1 MRSLSMQRLL
11 AALADNVGARFQ
23 SGGKP
28 VSSLL
33 VFNPDAFLP
42 IVALRAESAA
52 QDLMGWTLGAK
63 FAPSDGGVFGVSVE
77 SMPVQASLFN
87 GTLLGLMYSR
97 AAAEC
102 FNWGLG
108 EVVDLHRIYGESA
121 PLMARLRAGQRV
133 SGEGAAQ

>member
-1 MRSLSMQRLL
+1 MQRLL
-11 AALADNVGARFQ
+11 AALADNVGAQFQ

-28 VSSLL
+28 VASLL

-42 IVALRAESAA
+42 VVALHAEVAA

-63 FAPSDGGVFGVSVE
+63 FAPSDGGVFGVCVE
-77 SMPVQASLFN
+77 PMPVQASLFS

-102 FNWGLG
+102 FGWARGG
-108 EVVDLHRIYGESA
+108 VVDLHRIYSESVPA
-121 PLMARLRAGQRV
+121 MSRFRATTR
-133 SGEGAAQ
+133 GASREMLQ